1 VSATKRERGIK
12 RERGKDKYKE
22 RETER
27 ERESAGQVFIMFVS

>member
-1 VSATKRERGIK
+1 MSATKRERGIK